1 MSIRKHM
8 NTAEALVILYETVK
22 EHLDDHE
29 AKKYASGAIY
39 SIICE
44 LQEENLP
51 ITALEIENR
60 LVQQASE
67 LKSVSEAEKK
77 KSIA

>member
-1 MSIRKHM
+1 M
-8 NTAEALVILYETVK
+8 TAAEAIVVLYNIVK
-22 EHLDDHE
+22 EYMNDHE
-29 AKKYASGAIY
+29 AKNYASGAIY

-51 ITALEIENR
+51 ITASEIERR
-60 LVQQASE
+60 LVLQASE
-67 LKSVSEAEKK
+67 LKSISEAEKK